1 MARIPYG
8 YRIVDGKAVIDE
20 VKAQEVREFFRFY
33 LEFKNISQAAKKS
46 GIKRDWPVAG
56 KILSKKLYLGT
67 EFYPQIIDEDM
78 FRQVQQIRHEN
89 AIRNHRY
96 KEPKPIKEIRLITS
110 YQLEKV
116 EKKYDDPYRQAVY
129 AYSQIKEV

>member
-46 GIKRDWPVAG
+46 GIKRDCQSRA
-56 KILSKKLYLGT
+56 KFL
-67 EFYPQIIDEDM
+67 
-78 FRQVQQIRHEN
+78 
-89 AIRNHRY
+89 ARNC
-96 KEPKPIKEIRLITS
+96 I
-110 YQLEKV
+110 
-116 EKKYDDPYRQAVY
+116 
-129 AYSQIKEV
+129 